1 MLVERLKTLLYN
13 AIVLLETDNDYDIE
27 DILEELG
34 MTSEEYDK
42 IVYDMEDYVEA
53 RVKYLKAKEKVC
65 PLDDEERYFLY
76 ENGDK

>member
-13 AIVLLETDNDYDIE
+13 AIVLLETDGYDIE
-27 DILEELG
+27 DIIEELG
-34 MTSEEYDK
+34 MTSEECEE
-42 IVYDMEDYVEA
+42 IVYDMEDYIES

-76 ENGDK
+76 KNGDE